1 MKSKEDLL
9 RLKTEIDDRKTKIAE
24 LKGSLKFQMNQ
35 LKEQHQCTSV
45 EAAIQKIAELDKELV
60 KISNQIEDG
69 TKALEIA
76 YNLTNQE

>member
-9 RLKTEIDDRKTKIAE
+9 RLKTEIDAAKTKTAE

-35 LKEQHQCTSV
+35 LKEQHQCNSV
-45 EAAIQKIAELDKELV
+45 EEATKKIAELDKELI

-76 YNLTNQE
+76 YSLTNQE